1 MYWPF
6 SYCIDL
12 SAIWTGWA
20 IYQNLPTR
28 SNRKRVLPWPKLS
41 TNADVWDESQ
51 RKLSEIQLIWTSELL
66 TNMRK
71 IFLTYICNK
80 TIKFTINDCVVIRY
94 AVRMQFLNC
103 ENIAEFCNLTRND
116 ICFVLFFVFC
126 FSAWVSRIFNSV
138 KSVTGVARFLNLWSL
153 YDFLHRNKNNRKI
166 TNNHEAIT
174 CNYLSSRAPG

>member
-1 MYWPF
+1 MINWPF

-41 TNADVWDESQ
+41 RNTDVWDESQ
-51 RKLSEIQLIWTSELL
+51 RKLSEIQLIWTSKLL

-94 AVRMQFLNC
+94 AVRMKFLNY

-116 ICFVLFFVFC
+116 IYFFFP
-126 FSAWVSRIFNSV
+126 AWVSRIFYSV
-138 KSVTGVARFLNLWSL
+138 KSVTGVARFLNLWSW
-153 YDFLHRNKNNRKI
+153 YDFQHRNKNNRKI
-166 TNNHEAIT
+166 TNNYEAIFT
-174 CNYLSSRAPG
+174 LF

>member
-1 MYWPF
+1 MHLSRKLISIFVFQFGGCNWLHFTICYRPF

-103 ENIAEFCNLTRND
+103 ETLQNSATLHVTMFNVDLP
-116 ICFVLFFVFC
+116 FASVFFPL
-126 FSAWVSRIFNSV
+126 R
-138 KSVTGVARFLNLWSL
+138 
-153 YDFLHRNKNNRKI
+153 
-166 TNNHEAIT
+166 E
-174 CNYLSSRAPG
+174 

>member
-1 MYWPF
+1 MYGFWIYRPF

-12 SAIWTGWA
+12 SVIWTGWA

-71 IFLTYICNK
+71 IFLTYICNT
-80 TIKFTINDCVVIRY
+80 TIKFTINDCGVIRY
-94 AVRMQFLNC
+94 AVRMQFLNY
-103 ENIAEFCNLTRND
+103 ENIAEFCNLTRTD
-116 ICFVLFFVFC
+116 ICVMSIYPLHLFCFVFVLFCLFFFC
-126 FSAWVSRIFNSV
+126 VSKPYI
-138 KSVTGVARFLNLWSL
+138 L
-153 YDFLHRNKNNRKI
+153 
-166 TNNHEAIT
+166 
-174 CNYLSSRAPG
+174 LS